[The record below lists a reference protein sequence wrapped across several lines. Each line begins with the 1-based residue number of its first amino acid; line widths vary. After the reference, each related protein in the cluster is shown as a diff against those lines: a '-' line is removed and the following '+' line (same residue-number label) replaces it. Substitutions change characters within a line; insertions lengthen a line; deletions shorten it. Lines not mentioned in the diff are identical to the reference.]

1 MKRYEKLSLA
11 TDVILIITMLV
22 LIWEA
27 FTE

>member
-1 MKRYEKLSLA
+1 VKRYEKLSLA
-11 TDVILIITMLV
+11 TDVILIVTMLV

>member
-1 MKRYEKLSLA
+1 VKRYEKLSLA

-27 FTE
+27 FAE

>member
-1 MKRYEKLSLA
+1 VKPYEKLSLA

>member
-1 MKRYEKLSLA
+1 VKRYEKLSLA

>member
-11 TDVILIITMLV
+11 TDIILIITMLV

>member
-27 FTE
+27 FAE